1 MKNLLVISAVSSPYR
16 GFLVA
21 CNPLKYLSFCG
32 NFISPCIYVHI
43 YVGMHRNHSAWSI
56 LVSRPNPR
64 FIFRRMAHFLR
75 YACLVTQMQFSL
87 TVMNLLSPSLED
99 NFDLCGYSMDN
110 FDLCGVKDLFLH
122 SEDGGMTKLS
132 QMIESHFPC
141 PECQINWWAP
151 VAQGLF
157 SLYTLSC
164 YVAQERMIKPVLPKL
179 LLSLS
184 KTKM

>member
-32 NFISPCIYVHI
+32 NFISPCIYIHI
-43 YVGMHRNHSAWSI
+43 YVGMHRNHCAWPI
-56 LVSRPNPR
+56 LISLPNSR

-87 TVMNLLSPSLED
+87 TVITFYLHHCLL
-99 NFDLCGYSMDN
+99 FYSMDN
-110 FDLCGVKDLFLH
+110 FDFLDLCGSFPPFWRWWD
-122 SEDGGMTKLS
+122 DKLS
-132 QMIESHFPC
+132 QMIVNHFLC

-151 VAQGLF
+151 VAKGLF

-164 YVAQERMIKPVLPKL
+164 HIAQETMIKPILPKFL
-179 LLSLS
+179 PR
-184 KTKM
+184 TEM